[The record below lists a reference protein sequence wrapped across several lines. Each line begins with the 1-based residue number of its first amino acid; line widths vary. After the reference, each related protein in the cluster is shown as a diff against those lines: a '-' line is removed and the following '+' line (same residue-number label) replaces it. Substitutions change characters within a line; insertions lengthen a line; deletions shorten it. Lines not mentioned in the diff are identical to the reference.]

1 MVSSTLP
8 GPTRNK
14 MKKFKNL
21 YNIKMDKIGHTS
33 VLIEIRAIAN
43 GFGEEKSDLER
54 IQSIVNISA
63 GWNKDFLD
71 CLSIKFKN
79 K

>member
-1 MVSSTLP
+1 
-8 GPTRNK
+8 
-14 MKKFKNL
+14 
-21 YNIKMDKIGHTS
+21 MDKIGHTS